1 MRVCVCVC
9 ARARMSTR
17 ALSCVCLFA
26 TAWTVVRQALLSM
39 GIFQARILEWVA
51 VPSFRGS
58 SQPRGCTQVSCM
70 QVDSLTP
77 EPPGKFTKWDSIS
90 LQGIF
95 RWHSGKESASQCRRL
110 KRIRFDPCVGKIP
123 WSGEWQLDQLFFPG
137 KFHGPRSL
145 AGLPMGLQRVG
156 HHWAH
161 TYPK

>member
-1 MRVCVCVC
+1 MRVCVCMRSH
-9 ARARMSTR
+9 ARTR
-17 ALSCVCLFA
+17 AHLCLSLCNCMDCSPTGSFVHGDFPDKNTGVGC
-26 TAWTVVRQALLSM
+26 RALLQ
-39 GIFQARILEWVA
+39 GIFPTQGW
-51 VPSFRGS
+51 
-58 SQPRGCTQVSCM
+58 TQVSCM
-70 QVDSLTP
+70 QVDSLTS

-123 WSGEWQLDQLFFPG
+123 WSREWQLDQLFLPG

-156 HHWAH
+156 YHWAH